1 MRILPARSR
10 VATATIGVVL
20 AVALRGVARVR
31 RRVIAAA
38 RAVMIA
44 MIAGGAAAPAAV
56 LRVRETA
63 PESRE
68 ASEVRAASGMTAD
81 IVTSA
86 ISVRPSRRRRAF
98 PW

>member
-56 LRVRETA
+56 LRAEA
-63 PESRE
+63 AENRE